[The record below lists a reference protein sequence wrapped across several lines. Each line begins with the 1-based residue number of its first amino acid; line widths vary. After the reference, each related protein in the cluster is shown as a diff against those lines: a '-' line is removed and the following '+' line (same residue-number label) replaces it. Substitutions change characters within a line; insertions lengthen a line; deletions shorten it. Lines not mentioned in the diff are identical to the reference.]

1 MRVISD
7 KFQIIRLLHSSS
19 TKHNVVIK
27 IWIDRISNLKYLV
40 WQEVFVDPSRD
51 ESLIFELLDFKSDV
65 GDNGSASWFLQDLAR
80 EQDAE
85 AFKVTHLNFGI
96 QNTIQFHFWKFQPFL
111 YSSCAPKTLKHMYRM
126 FEPFQ

>member
-7 KFQIIRLLHSSS
+7 KFQIIRLLPSFF
-19 TKHNVVIK
+19 TRHNVVIK

-85 AFKVTHLNFGI
+85 AFKVTH
-96 QNTIQFHFWKFQPFL
+96 
-111 YSSCAPKTLKHMYRM
+111 
-126 FEPFQ
+126 